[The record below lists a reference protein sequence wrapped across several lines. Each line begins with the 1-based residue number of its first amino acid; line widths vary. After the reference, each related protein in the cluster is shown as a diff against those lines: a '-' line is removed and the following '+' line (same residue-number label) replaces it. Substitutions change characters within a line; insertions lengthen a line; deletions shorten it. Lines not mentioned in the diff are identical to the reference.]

1 MKCPLCG
8 EVLEI
13 TRLNDTSIQMERER
27 GSQATHRA
35 DCPNNPYCPFSGM
48 LVADTI
54 TFRQRIRSRGRT
66 SVAVTIPAEIYDR
79 LLADYGDEVEVTIR
93 AISEG

>member
-1 MKCPLCG
+1 
-8 EVLEI
+8 
-13 TRLNDTSIQMERER
+13 
-27 GSQATHRA
+27 
-35 DCPNNPYCPFSGM
+35 M